1 SGFVWGWGNLLVAIA
16 FARAAPPGRLAR
28 AASLYRTVSFA
39 LLGLALVP
47 FMWTEVR
54 HAIYPQLE
62 VGGYEVQSVRDRA
75 ARLDMQA
82 PPASPAIVTSIQPEA
97 AAALAPEAAPAAP
110 EAKATLGSE
119 SFKVTANR
127 AVAPTEVVARYAP
140 GTLLQAGPGI
150 PAWNYGAH
158 PFGWSGPVE
167 SDQTVR
173 FVVLAPVAVGV
184 W

>member
-1 SGFVWGWGNLLVAIA
+1 DRGAARDLSAAGGRRVRGAVGF
-16 FARAAPPGRLAR
+16 
-28 AASLYRTVSFA
+28 
-39 LLGLALVP
+39 
-47 FMWTEVR
+47 
-54 HAIYPQLE
+54 
-62 VGGYEVQSVRDRA
+62 RDRA
-75 ARLDMQA
+75 ARLDMPA
-82 PPASPAIVTSIQPEA
+82 PPQQPPIVTSIQQEVA
-97 AAALAPEAAPAAP
+97 APSPEAAPGAA
-110 EAKATLGSE
+110 EAKAMLGSE

-173 FVVLAPVAVGV
+173 FVVLGPVAVAVWRIAGV
-184 W
+184 ALLALLFIALARASFGPRPALGQFLARGSAAAALLLS